1 MVMKQNASLVSQR
14 DRGQGPS
21 VPASGTPAATAGDA
35 QSQPRIFPTA
45 AEPGEAGSTARRR
58 HWLAAVLMLGL
69 GAAGAGLAPGALA
82 ANDYPNKPIRWVVG
96 TAPGGGT
103 DIVTRTVAA
112 EIAKDLGQTIVVEN
126 RPGGG
131 TTIAADFVA
140 RSPADGYTILSADMG
155 TLVFNRALFK
165 NLSYNPERDFMPL
178 GLQADPPLFMT
189 ANRQS
194 GFTSVEQVFEQAR
207 ANPGTISFATAGIGS
222 PHQLAMEMLL
232 DKTGLEMVHVPYKG
246 AAPAIQ
252 DVLGGHVPI
261 MITDAAS
268 GMQMMKS
275 GDLAPLAVF
284 SANRH
289 PLFPDVPTFIE
300 LGHTDVPMSAW
311 IGMVVPK
318 ETPAPVVAI
327 LRNSL
332 AKALADPSV
341 AERFSGLGLNVLE
354 ESPDQM
360 ARYMSANTGYWLDLI
375 KRKDIRFD

>member
-1 MVMKQNASLVSQR
+1 MMTNHPNHPVRQREAGQATAATHALRLATSAS
-14 DRGQGPS
+14 DAPS
-21 VPASGTPAATAGDA
+21 PASAGTRATCA
-35 QSQPRIFPTA
+35 PT
-45 AEPGEAGSTARRR
+45 RRR
-58 HWLAAVLMLGL
+58 HWLAAALVLGL
-69 GAAGAGLAPGALA
+69 GAAGASWAPGALA
-82 ANDYPNKPIRWVVG
+82 ASDYPNKPIRWVVG

-178 GLQADPPLFMT
+178 GLQADPPLFMA
-189 ANRQS
+189 ANQQS
-194 GFTSVEQVFEQAR
+194 GFKSVDEVFAQAK
-207 ANPGTISFATAGIGS
+207 AKPGSISFATAGIGS

-232 DKTGLEMVHVPYKG
+232 DKTGLDMVHVPYKG

-275 GDLAPLAVF
+275 GDLLPLAVF

-289 PLFPDVPTFIE
+289 PLFPNVPTFIE

-318 ETPAPVVAI
+318 ETPAPVVDT
-327 LRNSL
+327 LRKSL

-341 AERFSGLGLNVLE
+341 AERFNGLGLNVLQ
-354 ESPDQM
+354 ESSDQM
-360 ARYMSANTGYWLDLI
+360 ARYMSANTNYWLDLI